1 MSFYLLNPNCFSRR
15 KPMRTTLNILTM
27 RWTTPA
33 WSHIDVTSLHF
44 SLPFT
49 TLLRSKA
56 PIFSNLKP
64 QWGLESSD
72 RPISNNME
80 SLLQSSS
87 VKGSRN
93 REKDYVEEDGPKRGF
108 SLRGW
113 NENLRRNLGTQ
124 SPLAPATVLGQS
136 LMNMTTMKTAIQ
148 AKTMTGVSHAVH
160 WVLFPPFLLLGMV
173 SSLYVQKN
181 KTQSF
186 IKIKRST
193 DIETGKINDQRF
205 RQKKSL
211 TLNSLFSEFWKK
223 KRIKPLNSI

>member
-1 MSFYLLNPNCFSRR
+1 
-15 KPMRTTLNILTM
+15 
-27 RWTTPA
+27 
-33 WSHIDVTSLHF
+33 
-44 SLPFT
+44 
-49 TLLRSKA
+49 
-56 PIFSNLKP
+56 
-64 QWGLESSD
+64 
-72 RPISNNME
+72 ME
-80 SLLQSSS
+80 SLQSSS

-93 REKDYVEEDGPKRGF
+93 REKAYVEEDGPKRGF